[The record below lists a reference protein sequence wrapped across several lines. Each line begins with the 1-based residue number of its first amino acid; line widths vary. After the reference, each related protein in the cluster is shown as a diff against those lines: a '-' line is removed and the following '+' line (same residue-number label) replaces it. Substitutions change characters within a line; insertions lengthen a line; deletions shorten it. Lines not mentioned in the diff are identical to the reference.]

1 MLPTLYVWIVLL
13 SDASWGPIWLDFL
26 FLYPN
31 CVPYF
36 SSTSGLNVIHHFFC
50 DIFQLVV
57 LSCTDT
63 FFVQLMMA
71 ILTLIFG
78 KINALV
84 IMTPYVYIVFSIM
97 KITLAKGRS
106 KAFTTCAFHLMA
118 VTLFY
123 TSGVFVYLSSS
134 SGVSSRFNRFTLDF
148 YTVVI
153 PILNPLIYI

>member
-1 MLPTLYVWIVLL
+1 MLPPLYIWIVLL
-13 SDASWGPIWLDFL
+13 NDASWGSMWLDFL

-31 CVPYF
+31 CVPYV
-36 SSTSGLNVIHHFFC
+36 SSTSGPNVIHHFFC
-50 DIFQLVV
+50 DVFQLVV

-63 FFVQLMMA
+63 CFVQLMMA

-84 IMTPYVYIVFSIM
+84 ITIPYVYIIFSIM
-97 KITLAKGRS
+97 KITLDEGRS
-106 KAFTTCAFHLMA
+106 KAFATCAFHLMA
-118 VTLFY
+118 ITLFY

-134 SGVSSRFNRFTLDF
+134 SGVSSRLNGFALVF

>member
-1 MLPTLYVWIVLL
+1 MLPTFYVWIVLL
-13 SDASWGPIWLDFL
+13 NDASRDPIWLDFL
-26 FLYPN
+26 FLYIN

-36 SSTSGLNVIHHFFC
+36 SSTSGPNVIHHFW

-78 KINALV
+78 IINALV

-118 VTLFY
+118 VALFY
-123 TSGVFVYLSSS
+123 ISGMFVYLSSS
-134 SGVSSRFNRFTLDF
+134 SGVSSRFSRFALVF

-153 PILNPLIYI
+153 PTLNPLIYI